1 MGLPIRFVRCGRFV
15 RAEYSDFNP
24 YLGSF
29 HHVAAFSLKD
39 YNRLVMEGFG
49 FDEEPELKM
58 RFAPGSRGQCARQMA
73 DALHL
78 KKVYGKIYGD
88 EIKAIFAAG
97 RILKTNGYV
106 KDRVD
111 FVNPKRS
118 GICFDAKTLL
128 LRCSLQE
135 DKINLERLSKV
146 TMDIADQMGIE

>member
-1 MGLPIRFVRCGRFV
+1 MRLPIRFVRCGRFV

-88 EIKAIFAAG
+88 FEFEGDDKKGLIG
-97 RILKTNGYV
+97 V
-106 KDRVD
+106 K
-111 FVNPKRS
+111 FLYYLNP
-118 GICFDAKTLL
+118 T
-128 LRCSLQE
+128 SLAR
-135 DKINLERLSKV
+135 NLEWDMKHNHCSSPGNV
-146 TMDIADQMGIE
+146 GAFQP